1 MALEEDGNWD
11 DGNTMEEMG
20 FRQGTKAQIG
30 VIVDMEDDVYL
41 EFEEEEEVKAELAEQ
56 KTWKLLARYM
66 ANFKPNTKA
75 MFTRFTDEVLHLR
88 IGIRYSEKG
97 KNYYMVTLFSKGD
110 YDFVMRGGPWIF
122 NQNALIVK
130 NLDEA
135 AQPSKSVL
143 NSVPVWVRI
152 YDVPWGKQND
162 VWGKRYGNGLGKALD
177 VDVPASERDKKE
189 FLRVRVNLPYDRRLQ
204 TQITT
209 GVKGKPRE
217 VKVFKL
223 KYERVPYYCSHCGFM
238 GHKKDECEKRRMG
251 VPSLDYDAHELRC
264 SPYKKFAHR
273 TFFAA
278 CRSGIR
284 VPYTYDN
291 KRSGRAN
298 VWVRLDRVVACSTW
312 RDRFAK
318 TSIKHLT
325 SPVSDHFP
333 VLVEMQQEVRLP
345 RRVPRRQ
352 YEILWERESEL
363 GERIAVAWGEAGQKS
378 DLADIMNSLSHVM
391 TMLQG
396 WSKRKFGNVLREL
409 DKARKN
415 LENLRAPV
423 TWLKEGDRNTRFFHQ
438 NAVWRARKNKIK
450 KLKDTDGTWRDAPTD
465 MERMA
470 RSYFQ
475 ELFTCD
481 PSLSADELLS
491 LIQEKVTTKMN
502 DDLCKDVT
510 DDEISDAIF
519 QIGPLK
525 APSVDDFPAH
535 FYQRNWG
542 TIKEEIIN
550 VVNVFF
556 VTGRMPDGH
565 LEKIANSQKRA
576 ADSQEQMAN
585 SLDMILVV
593 AEENNEISR
602 DMLTAMTKAGETAT
616 SLSPGLGSTVT
627 LRVVEASASWTG
639 LHVESFLTL
648 KNGIVMMRNPKFQKA
663 SQFLYKESGMAEE
676 VVATLEEVLV
686 QAKMCLFSRTT
697 TIQTWIPIWFQ
708 PEATWKLKMDMRQ
721 DLQELVEKNGLPLF
735 CIYYLAWSYL
745 EVVVKIAITF
755 SHR

>member
-1 MALEEDGNWD
+1 MPARMSRKEGAKEMSGAGSSQEGRQAAQDPRLHETTTSAPAQIERARDDKASRAADDAAAPLSRHRALLDTDMALEEDGNWD

-209 GVKGKPRE
+209 GVKG
-217 VKVFKL
+217 
-223 KYERVPYYCSHCGFM
+223 
-238 GHKKDECEKRRMG
+238 
-251 VPSLDYDAHELRC
+251 
-264 SPYKKFAHR
+264 
-273 TFFAA
+273 
-278 CRSGIR
+278 

-415 LENLRAPV
+415 LENLR
-423 TWLKEGDRNTRFFHQ
+423 LN
-438 NAVWRARKNKIK
+438 NA
-450 KLKDTDGTWRDAPTD
+450 G
-465 MERMA
+465 
-470 RSYFQ
+470 Q
-475 ELFTCD
+475 
-481 PSLSADELLS
+481 
-491 LIQEKVTTKMN
+491 
-502 DDLCKDVT
+502 
-510 DDEISDAIF
+510 
-519 QIGPLK
+519 
-525 APSVDDFPAH
+525 
-535 FYQRNWG
+535 
-542 TIKEEIIN
+542 
-550 VVNVFF
+550 
-556 VTGRMPDGH
+556 
-565 LEKIANSQKRA
+565 
-576 ADSQEQMAN
+576 
-585 SLDMILVV
+585 
-593 AEENNEISR
+593 
-602 DMLTAMTKAGETAT
+602 
-616 SLSPGLGSTVT
+616 
-627 LRVVEASASWTG
+627 
-639 LHVESFLTL
+639 
-648 KNGIVMMRNPKFQKA
+648 
-663 SQFLYKESGMAEE
+663 
-676 VVATLEEVLV
+676 
-686 QAKMCLFSRTT
+686 
-697 TIQTWIPIWFQ
+697 
-708 PEATWKLKMDMRQ
+708 
-721 DLQELVEKNGLPLF
+721 
-735 CIYYLAWSYL
+735 
-745 EVVVKIAITF
+745 
-755 SHR
+755 